1 MTDMAEL
8 APRYHWHVGDP
19 APIAE
24 DAVADARA
32 RGLSPWLVRA
42 LSRRG
47 PVTPASLAARFD
59 DPVAGLNDPRLLPD
73 ADRALARIQ
82 RAVETGERVMVFG
95 DFDADGLTGLSIL
108 VLASRALGLDVEPYV
123 PSREEEGH
131 GLSAAAI
138 ARAVAE
144 RRTLIVTAD
153 CGSTNLAEIA
163 AARAAGVEVLVT
175 DHHALPPVLPDAVGI
190 VNPHRADSHYPDDR
204 LSGAGVAF
212 KVAQLLLAERPGGPE
227 RALAMADLAAI
238 GSIADV
244 VPLEGENRA
253 ITRLGLKL
261 LAEGRRPGLRALLRS
276 AGVDPARVDQETVS
290 FTLAPRINALG
301 RVGHAEAAARLLLAD
316 DPAEIERLTGEVE
329 AANDRRRELMTAAIA
344 EARGVV
350 EAEGVG
356 EGVLVVS
363 GPWSVGIIGLVA
375 GRLAEE
381 HARPTV
387 VVSTAVTPWRAS
399 ARSAG
404 GFDLASAFAAC
415 GHLLERHGGHPA
427 AAGCHIHPDR
437 FPAFRTALQAMDTTG
452 GGPAPRPT
460 ITLDLVAR
468 ADSVDYVLLRDL
480 APLGREGDAPPLLG
494 IAGLVVRQARAVK
507 GGHTQLTL
515 QKGTDVLDAI
525 CFGRTD
531 LVDQLPAG
539 TAVDVVARLASRT
552 WQGMETL
559 QLEIRDVAPAGHL
572 AALRRAA
579 RSAAGAAA

>member
-8 APRYHWHVGDP
+8 APRFHWHVGDP
-19 APIAE
+19 TPIAE

-32 RGLSPWLVRA
+32 RGLSPWLVRV

-59 DPVAGLNDPRLLPD
+59 DPIAGLNDPRLLPD
-73 ADRALARIQ
+73 ADRALARIR
-82 RAVETGERVMVFG
+82 RAMQTGERAMVFG

-108 VLASRALGLDVEPYV
+108 VLALRALGMDVEPYV

-131 GLSAAAI
+131 GLSGAAI

-163 AARAAGVEVLVT
+163 AARDAGVDVLVT
-175 DHHALPPVLPDAVGI
+175 DHHALPPVLPDAVGV
-190 VNPHRADSHYPDDR
+190 VNPHRADSRYPDDR

-212 KVAQLLLAERPGGPE
+212 KVAQLLLADQPGGPVL
-227 RALAMADLAAI
+227 ALAMADLAAI

-316 DPAEIERLTGEVE
+316 DPEEIERLTAEVE
-329 AANDRRRELMTAAIA
+329 AANDRRRELTVAAIA
-344 EARGVV
+344 EARAVV
-350 EAEGVG
+350 EAQGPG
-356 EGVLVVS
+356 EGVLVID

-387 VVSTAVTPWRAS
+387 VVSTSVTPWRAS

-427 AAGCHIHPDR
+427 AAGCHIDPDR
-437 FPAFRTALQAMDTTG
+437 FPAFRAALEAMDTTR
-452 GGPAPRPT
+452 GGPVPRPT
-460 ITLDLVAR
+460 ITIDLVAR

-480 APLGREGDAPPLLG
+480 APLGREGDAPPLVG

-531 LVDQLPAG
+531 LAELLQPG
-539 TAVDVVARLASRT
+539 TAVDVAARLASRT

-572 AALRRAA
+572 AALRRAGRA
-579 RSAAGAAA
+579 TPGVAA